1 MLVDLEN
8 FDHMYLLM
16 LFIIKLFKEEYVKEG
31 IQWKEIKYFN
41 NLTVCQL
48 IEDRRPKPG
57 VMAGTWMKLDLFFA
71 TYLIL

>member
-1 MLVDLEN
+1 MLADLDLGLEN
-8 FDHMYLLM
+8 WDHMYYLL
-16 LFIIKLFKEEYVKEG
+16 LLVIIKLFQEEYVKEG

-57 VMAGTWMKLDLFFA
+57 VMAGKYHGWN
-71 TYLIL
+71 LI

>member
-1 MLVDLEN
+1 MY
-8 FDHMYLLM
+8 YLLM
-16 LFIIKLFKEEYVKEG
+16 LVIIKLFQEEYVKEG

-57 VMAGTWMKLDLFFA
+57 VMAGMDET
-71 TYLIL
+71 

>member
-1 MLVDLEN
+1 MLVDLDHHGLEN
-8 FDHMYLLM
+8 WDHMYYLLM
-16 LFIIKLFKEEYVKEG
+16 QIIIKLFKEEYVKEG

-57 VMAGTWMKLDLFFA
+57 VMAGMDETW
-71 TYLIL
+71 